1 MLDKDNSKTL
11 EKEEVCEFV
20 KKLINII
27 VRNVKNSVHVSSHR
41 SCTHFR
47 LLERHMP
54 FVLLFAS
61 CPMLTHR
68 RWCLLNRSWSR
79 PPWWCLAAKLLPQL
93 SNSLIKTGTANYR
106 RRSAA

>member
-41 SCTHFR
+41 SCAHLR

-54 FVLLFAS
+54 LCFFSQVAPF
-61 CPMLTHR
+61 
-68 RWCLLNRSWSR
+68 
-79 PPWWCLAAKLLPQL
+79 
-93 SNSLIKTGTANYR
+93 
-106 RRSAA
+106 